1 MNTDKHGLGK
11 LFEGRA
17 RHSVR
22 AEVCIR
28 TSGGQPPSRRSGA
41 LARREGGRTARPT
54 NQSIFYPCPSA
65 YSGVAATRLYA
76 VSIRGCFE
84 FFVS

>member
-1 MNTDKHGLGK
+1 MNTDKHGWGK

-17 RHSVR
+17 RYSVR
-22 AEVCIR
+22 AEVCIP

-41 LARREGGRTARPT
+41 LARREGGRTPMNREQAARPA
-54 NQSIFYPCPSA
+54 NQSIFHPCPSVPHC
-65 YSGVAATRLYA
+65 G
-76 VSIRGCFE
+76 IRGFFI